1 MTPKALLF
9 LGELSI
15 SSMRSKTWLIEHRS
29 VIAKLL
35 LFTLAMV
42 VAPLGSYF
50 LTVDTVF
57 SGTSCLACKIPEN
70 AVNSYRKHYI
80 RWGYGSGCC
89 ERCLDHIR
97 PGSYGRGYQ
106 GAGGSEEITIGQKG
120 RWAVYY
126 LILIQP
132 ARRKLWEY
140 YQYVEELED
149 LCRDTEVYFF
159 LCCNFRIILVLPC
172 ARHYRRK

>member
-1 MTPKALLF
+1 
-9 LGELSI
+9 
-15 SSMRSKTWLIEHRS
+15 
-29 VIAKLL
+29 
-35 LFTLAMV
+35 MV

-57 SGTSCLACKIPEN
+57 SGTSRTQIPEN
-70 AVNSYRKHYI
+70 TINSCRKHYI

-132 ARRKLWEY
+132 ARENYGNIINMPRSWKICVETPKSISF
-140 YQYVEELED
+140 YVVISGLY
-149 LCRDTEVYFF
+149 CFS
-159 LCCNFRIILVLPC
+159 LVPVSMI
-172 ARHYRRK
+172 ANPSTGTVPHR